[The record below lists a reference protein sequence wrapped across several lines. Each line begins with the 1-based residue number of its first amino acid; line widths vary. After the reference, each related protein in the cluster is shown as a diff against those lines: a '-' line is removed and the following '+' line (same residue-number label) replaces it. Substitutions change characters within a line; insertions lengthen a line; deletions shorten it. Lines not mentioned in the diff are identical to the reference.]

1 MESMKGARRRKKV
14 AHILQAAYNALSR
27 HKFVGSTKRRTFESF
42 FFALTTRSMP
52 YTKSSSALDYMNI
65 V

>member
-1 MESMKGARRRKKV
+1 MESMKGARQSKK
-14 AHILQAAYNALSR
+14 AARILRAAYNALSR
-27 HKFVGSTKRRTFESF
+27 HKFVGSTYDALL
-42 FFALTTRSMP
+42 FALTTRSQP